1 MGWSEGSIIA
11 EEVWNI
17 IKPYIG
23 KDERTLAEVSKRI
36 YEIFESRDA
45 DDWGYQLQYKK
56 SLYYTYMKYR
66 LYFQNDSVKLNLIG
80 TASLSYESTSTGKIL
95 PLKEAVKNCE
105 ERRIAAR
112 SSE

>member
-17 IKPYIG
+17 IKPHIG

-45 DDWGYQLQYKK
+45 DDWGYQLEYKD
-56 SLYYTYMKYR
+56 SLYYTYMK
-66 LYFQNDSVKLNLIG
+66 LN
-80 TASLSYESTSTGKIL
+80 E
-95 PLKEAVKNCE
+95 PKEFKE
-105 ERRIAAR
+105 LMREMYD
-112 SSE
+112 